1 MREVRGPWMRV
12 CPQEASMIVQSSR
25 ASAQLCASPSSTP
38 FLSSLVSPSP
48 IAAELTDAERY
59 RRFGAELD
67 VLKQRVMDRVGAE
80 DVTYVRRMN
89 RFSRAMEIAGRLLI
103 LLSPE
108 PVTFLL
114 GVGALWV
121 HKQLQSTEIGHTAL
135 HGAYDRLPGGEA
147 FSSKKW
153 RWDTPIDEESW
164 RLAHNVRHHGNTNVA
179 GKDPDID
186 FGPVRLT
193 TRTEH
198 MTAHRWQLPFA
209 LAVIFPMFAMTIN
222 AHVTGLTE
230 ALTPEGRPLHFLA
243 DRSARSRRAAWK
255 KAARKYVPY
264 YLYNFVLFPL
274 LAGPMFLKVL
284 LGNVMAEVMRDV
296 YSACT
301 IFCGHVGHD
310 VKSYPPGTR
319 AHGRGE
325 WYAMQVQS
333 TNNYEVSRPLSV
345 LCGGLD
351 RQIEHHLFPTLA
363 PQRLR
368 EIAPEV
374 RALCERWGIEYKTD
388 TWGRTLRKALAHIGN
403 LAREAPAGA
412 TVSEIIREMS

>member
-1 MREVRGPWMRV
+1 
-12 CPQEASMIVQSSR
+12 MIVESSR
-25 ASAQLCASPSSTP
+25 ASAPVCAPPSTIFP
-38 FLSSLVSPSP
+38 VSHVFTGP
-48 IAAELTDAERY
+48 IPAALPDEERY

-67 VLKQRVMDRVGAE
+67 ALKQRVTSRIGAQ
-80 DVTYVRRMN
+80 DVAYVRRLD
-89 RFSRAMEIAGRLLI
+89 RFSRCMEIAGRLLI

-147 FSSKKW
+147 FASKRW

-179 GKDPDID
+179 AKDPDID

-193 TRTEH
+193 TQTEH
-198 MTAHRWQLPFA
+198 VPSHRWQLPFA
-209 LAVIFPMFAMTIN
+209 LAVIFPFFAFTIN

-230 ALTPEGRPLHFLA
+230 VIAPEGRALHMLP
-243 DRSARSRRAAWK
+243 DRTPASRRAALR
-255 KAARKYVPY
+255 KALRKYLPY
-264 YLYNFVLFPL
+264 YLYNFVLFPV
-274 LAGPMFLKVL
+274 LAGPFFWKVL
-284 LGNVMAEVMRDV
+284 LGNVLAELARDI

-310 VKSYPPGTR
+310 VKSYAAGTR
-319 AHGRGE
+319 AHGRGQ
-325 WYAMQVQS
+325 WYAMQVEA
-333 TNNYEVSRPLSV
+333 TNNFEVSRPVSI

-351 RQIEHHLFPTLA
+351 RQIEHHLFPML
-363 PQRLR
+363 PPERLR

-374 RALCERWGIEYKTD
+374 RAICERWGVDYKTD
-388 TWGRTLRKALAHIGN
+388 TWARTLRKALAHIGD
-403 LAREAPAGA
+403 LARTAPRGQA
-412 TVSEIIREMS
+412 VSEIVREMA

>member
-1 MREVRGPWMRV
+1 MNLE
-12 CPQEASMIVQSSR
+12 SSR
-25 ASAQLCASPSSTP
+25 ASARVCAPPSTP
-38 FLSSLVSPSP
+38 TFFSSLSSSASGPPAPVALH
-48 IAAELTDAERY
+48 EAERY
-59 RRFGAELD
+59 RRFGEDID
-67 VLKQRVMDRVGAE
+67 VIKHRVMDRVGAE
-80 DVTYVRRMN
+80 DVTYVRRLN

-103 LLSPE
+103 VLSPE

-147 FSSKKW
+147 FASKRW

-179 GKDPDID
+179 GKDPDTD

-193 TRTEH
+193 TQTQH
-198 MTAHRWQLPFA
+198 VAAHRWQLPFA
-209 LAVIFPMFAMTIN
+209 LAVIFPLFALTIN
-222 AHVTGLTE
+222 THVTGLTE
-230 ALTPEGRPLHFLA
+230 ALAPEGRPLHFLP
-243 DRSARSRRAAWK
+243 DRSATSRRAALR
-255 KAARKYVPY
+255 KALRKYVPH
-264 YLYNFVLFPL
+264 YLYNFVLFPA
-274 LAGPMFLKVL
+274 LAGPLFWKVL
-284 LGNVMAEVMRDV
+284 LGSAMAEVMRDI

-301 IFCGHVGHD
+301 IFCGHVGPE
-310 VKSYPPGTR
+310 VKSYPQGTR
-319 AHGRGE
+319 AHGRGQ

-363 PQRLR
+363 PQRVR

-374 RALCERWGIEYKTD
+374 RALCERWGIQYKTD

-412 TVSEIIREMS
+412 GVSEIIREMA

>member
-1 MREVRGPWMRV
+1 
-12 CPQEASMIVQSSR
+12 
-25 ASAQLCASPSSTP
+25 
-38 FLSSLVSPSP
+38 
-48 IAAELTDAERY
+48 
-59 RRFGAELD
+59 
-67 VLKQRVMDRVGAE
+67 
-80 DVTYVRRMN
+80 
-89 RFSRAMEIAGRLLI
+89 
-103 LLSPE
+103 
-108 PVTFLL
+108 
-114 GVGALWV
+114 
-121 HKQLQSTEIGHTAL
+121 
-135 HGAYDRLPGGEA
+135 
-147 FSSKKW
+147 
-153 RWDTPIDEESW
+153 
-164 RLAHNVRHHGNTNVA
+164 
-179 GKDPDID
+179 
-186 FGPVRLT
+186 
-193 TRTEH
+193 
-198 MTAHRWQLPFA
+198 
-209 LAVIFPMFAMTIN
+209 MTIN

-284 LGNVMAEVMRDV
+284 LGNVLAEAMRDV

-310 VKSYPPGTR
+310 VKSYPQGTR

-333 TNNYEVSRPLSV
+333 TNNYEVSRPISV

-351 RQIEHHLFPTLA
+351 RQIEHHLFPGLA

-374 RALCERWGIEYKTD
+374 RAVCQRWGIQYRTD
-388 TWGRTLRKALAHIGN
+388 SWGRTLGKALGHIGN
-403 LAREAPAGA
+403 LAREAPAGQA
-412 TVSEIIREMS
+412 VSEIVREMA